1 MYKIGTASGHA
12 DLLNQLHTFLTST
25 GSAFG
30 VVRYGAGSG
39 RLVNY
44 KGGADS
50 VVEQYT
56 ITATTATTFSVVGSV
71 TGNIGTATVGTP
83 FSASTLAFTIEAG
96 GTAFE
101 PGDKFTLA
109 TAPAWQ
115 TMRAITGS
123 EYIWKAPGNDG
134 QQAIYTGMQAYADSG
149 ADVYNLRC
157 GGFTGFDANLAFF
170 AQPGG
175 LPFSLPSTF
184 GNPGLGLWTNTIPYW
199 FVADGRRVVVVAKV
213 STVYQAAYLG
223 FFEPYVDP
231 GAYPYPLVVGGTV
244 VDGVRWSN
252 TSQNN
257 SCFPMPQYTYG
268 TYSGQLYV
276 RKPEGT
282 WQPFYAT
289 TEPSVWPYISGFG
302 QLRQNLDGSYPLL
315 PVMLCNYSP
324 QDIYG
329 RLGGIHATSGFGTG
343 AEATI
348 SEGQLEHLVV
358 QNVFRANPTDYFT
371 LALD

>member
-12 DLLNQLHTFLTST
+12 DLLNQLNTFLTAT

-30 VVRYGAGSG
+30 VTRAGAGDG
-39 RLVNY
+39 RLVDY
-44 KGGADS
+44 MGGADS

-56 ITATTATTFSVVGSV
+56 LTATSSTQFSVVGSV
-71 TGNIGTATVGTP
+71 TGNIGVATVGVP
-83 FSASTLAFTIEAG
+83 FVSSTLAFTIAAG
-96 GTAFE
+96 GVAFSA
-101 PGDKFTLA
+101 GDKFTLA

-115 TMRAITGS
+115 AMRAAAGS
-123 EYIWKAPGNDG
+123 EYVWKAPGNDG
-134 QQAIYTGMQAYADSG
+134 QQSIYVGMQSYVDAAS
-149 ADVYNLRC
+149 DVYNLRC
-157 GGFTGFDANLAFF
+157 GGFTGFDAGLPFF

-175 LPFSLPSTF
+175 LPYALPNTF
-184 GNPGLGLWTNTIPYW
+184 GNPGLGLWTNSIPYW
-199 FVADGRRVVVVAKV
+199 FVADGRRVVVIAKV

-252 TSQNN
+252 TTQNN
-257 SCFPMPQYTYG
+257 SCFAIPQYTYG

-276 RKPEGT
+276 RKPDGG
-282 WQPFYAT
+282 WQPFYSN
-289 TEPSVWPYISGFG
+289 TEPSVWPYVGGFS

-315 PVMLCNYSP
+315 PVTLCNYSP
-324 QDIYG
+324 LDIYG

-343 AEATI
+343 AEARI